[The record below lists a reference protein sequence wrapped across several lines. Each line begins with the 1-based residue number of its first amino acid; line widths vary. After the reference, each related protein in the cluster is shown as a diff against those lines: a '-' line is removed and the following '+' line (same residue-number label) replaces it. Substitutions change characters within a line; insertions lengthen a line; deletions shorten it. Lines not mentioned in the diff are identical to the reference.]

1 MHDNQPRT
9 ITPDGLPEVIT
20 RYLTA
25 HRAHDAGTAVTTF
38 TGDATVIDDGHTYQG
53 SLAIERW
60 LDQSANEFTY
70 SIELTDAQEIDAAH
84 YIATHH
90 LEGDF
95 PGGTIDLRYR
105 FTLRDDLI
113 EHLSIEP

>member
-1 MHDNQPRT
+1 MSGGWTNPPT
-9 ITPDGLPEVIT
+9 NSP
-20 RYLTA
+20 TA
-25 HRAHDAGTAVTTF
+25 
-38 TGDATVIDDGHTYQG
+38 
-53 SLAIERW
+53 SKLA
-60 LDQSANEFTY
+60 
-70 SIELTDAQEIDAAH
+70 DAQEIDTAH

>member
-9 ITPDGLPEVIT
+9 STPDALPEVIT

-25 HRAHDAGTAVTTF
+25 HRAHDTATAITAF
-38 TGDATVIDDGHTYQG
+38 TREATVIDDGHTYEG
-53 SLAIERW
+53 TEAIGEW
-60 LDQSANEFTY
+60 LGRSATEFTY
-70 SIELTDAQEIDAAH
+70 TSHLIGTQQTDTTH

-90 LEGDF
+90 LEGNF

-105 FTLRDDLI
+105 FTLRDGLI
-113 EHLSIEP
+113 ERLVIEP

>member
-9 ITPDGLPEVIT
+9 ITPDDLPEVIT

-25 HRAHDAGTAVTTF
+25 HRVHDTATAVTTF
-38 TGDATVIDDGHTYQG
+38 TDDATVIDDGNTYRG
-53 SLAIERW
+53 SAAIERW
-60 LDQSANEFTY
+60 LDRSATEFTY
-70 SIELTDAQEIDAAH
+70 TIHLTNAQQTDAAH

-90 LEGDF
+90 LEGNF

-113 EHLSIEP
+113 EHLAIEP